1 MTATKTPKSE
11 SFDVEKN
18 GSACSS
24 HSFGAAASRLHHFI
38 FILGGN
44 RFKFLARKKTTLS
57 STFWQCLNTLKF
69 K

>member
-1 MTATKTPKSE
+1 MTATKTSKSE
-11 SFDVEKN
+11 RFGMEKN

-24 HSFGAAASRLHHFI
+24 HSFGAAAARPHHFI
-38 FILGGN
+38 FILRGN

-57 STFWQCLNTLKF
+57 SPFRQCLNTLKF